1 MRLYSILSASMVI
14 SYFVTC
20 NAATSSDQ
28 TKLSRM
34 EPSLLVHSLGA
45 ALNVDAIDRRFLRE
59 RKESMEERGYHLT
72 LKGEVKALAKKIIAD
87 FNTADDVYKKWNEN
101 GHSLNKI
108 ANLLKVSEKEKYA
121 PVYNGYLAYLNRI
134 NS

>member
-34 EPSLLVHSLGA
+34 ESPVLVHSLSA
-45 ALNVDAIDRRFLRE
+45 AVNVDAVDRRFLRE
-59 RKESMEERGYHLT
+59 REESMQERGFHLT
-72 LKGEVKALAKKIIAD
+72 TRAEVKALARKVITD
-87 FNTADDVYKKWNEN
+87 FDDANDVYRKWYES
-101 GHSLNKI
+101 GYSKNKI